1 MLKSRFIN
9 RFIIVRATRVV
20 AVPFIGTFIGGV
32 SGFFAG
38 GAVGFV
44 TGALGG
50 IATGLITSCGR

>member
-20 AVPFIGTFIGGV
+20 TAPFIRTVIGGV

-44 TGALGG
+44 TG
-50 IATGLITSCGR
+50 SECVCYVC